1 MARGALLDI
10 NGVKGG
16 AVLDT
21 FSDSGSFRI
30 CGAISKLGQ
39 LNCQECQFFN
49 LWGNFGRHHFFKE
62 INGYLVMHHG
72 G

>member
-1 MARGALLDI
+1 MSRGALLDI
-10 NGVKGG
+10 SGVKGG

-49 LWGNFGRHHFFKE
+49 LWGDGHVWTLGLPKVLIF
-62 INGYLVMHHG
+62 
-72 G
+72 